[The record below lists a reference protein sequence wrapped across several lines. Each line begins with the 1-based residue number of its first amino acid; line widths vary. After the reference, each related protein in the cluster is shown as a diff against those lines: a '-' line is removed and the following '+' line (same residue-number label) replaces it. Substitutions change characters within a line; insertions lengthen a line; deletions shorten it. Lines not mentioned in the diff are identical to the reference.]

1 MLSAVRSHQ
10 ETCLKIKIMEITLV
24 KTVSFL
30 SHRKMIKH
38 VKVQPAQ
45 LTLRVTCQKDTCGH
59 GPALGRA
66 WGLVQCFD
74 NTQGPWR
81 GSAPRLPVSPET
93 RARSALEPL
102 SAQSPPCY
110 GQADTAF
117 LQRKPQSSSVKWVN
131 SKPVPNFP
139 GFPKSG
145 PCPNSWKSPPLQ
157 NT

>member
-74 NTQGPWR
+74 NTQGPP
-81 GSAPRLPVSPET
+81 GEGQPPGCLSRLRHAHGLRWSLSLLNLPLAVGRRTQRFSNVS
-93 RARSALEPL
+93 L
-102 SAQSPPCY
+102 SPH
-110 GQADTAF
+110 
-117 LQRKPQSSSVKWVN
+117 L
-131 SKPVPNFP
+131 
-139 GFPKSG
+139 
-145 PCPNSWKSPPLQ
+145 
-157 NT
+157 